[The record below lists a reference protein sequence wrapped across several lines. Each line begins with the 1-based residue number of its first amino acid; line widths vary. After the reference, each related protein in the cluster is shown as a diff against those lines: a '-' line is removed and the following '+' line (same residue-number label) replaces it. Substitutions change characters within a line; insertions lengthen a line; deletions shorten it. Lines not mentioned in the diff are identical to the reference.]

1 MFVYY
6 YIVWVDPKVNPF
18 KMCYFVA
25 GFLPLKKS
33 ASSLLYGHIDY
44 FQSSVISFLASLCI
58 PIEVSTEAALA
69 LPTASN
75 HVIIH
80 FAIKSILSSLA

>member
-1 MFVYY
+1 MSVYY
-6 YIVWVDPKVNPF
+6 YIVQVDPKINLYY
-18 KMCYFVA
+18 MCYFVA
-25 GFLPLKKS
+25 GFPLRKS
-33 ASSLLYGHIDY
+33 ASSSLYGHIDY

-80 FAIKSILSSLA
+80 FAIISILSSLD